1 MKLVF
6 FGTGVF
12 GLPSLEAL
20 KNSSHELL
28 SVVSSPDRPKGRHRM
43 AQRSPIKE
51 WAVKARLPVFQFTD
65 INSAESAQG
74 LEKLKPEVFVVIS
87 FGTLLSLKLLKVPR
101 SVSLNV
107 HSSLLPRY
115 RGAAPIHWALID
127 GETQTGV
134 SVMRMTE
141 ELDAGDI
148 ALQKQTP
155 ILPEDDIG
163 TLERRLSF
171 LGRDALLETL
181 AQLEK
186 GTLRFKPQGEAR
198 LKYAR
203 KLTKEDGHLD
213 WNQKAQSIV
222 NRIRAMKRW
231 PTCYSYYEGKR
242 IIFVESEPSE
252 KSGLEKATAGQRP
265 ASLAA
270 GNILA
275 ASEKEGLFIAAKDRP
290 IRIKMLQQEG
300 GRPMPAEEFLR
311 GFHFKEGAFLE

>member
-1 MKLVF
+1 MKIIF
-6 FGTGVF
+6 FGTSSF
-12 GLPSLEAL
+12 GIPALEVL
-20 KNSSHELL
+20 KNSPHELL
-28 SVVSSPDRPKGRHRM
+28 SVVSSPDRPKGRNRLM
-43 AQRSPIKE
+43 QTSPIKE
-51 WAVKARLPVFQFTD
+51 WAVEARLPVFQFTD
-65 INSAESAQG
+65 INSAESG
-74 LEKLKPEVFVVIS
+74 RELEKLKPDVFVVIS
-87 FGTLLSLKLLKVPR
+87 FGALLSFRLLKIPR

-148 ALQKQTP
+148 ALQKKTP
-155 ILPEDDIG
+155 ILPEDDIV

-181 AQLEK
+181 AKLEK
-186 GTLRFKPQGEAR
+186 GTLTFKPQGEAR

-213 WNQKAQSIV
+213 WNQKAQSII
-222 NRIRAMKRW
+222 NRIRAMKQW

-242 IIFVESEPSE
+242 IIFLDSELSE
-252 KSGLEKATAGQRP
+252 KSGLEKASAG
-265 ASLAA
+265 S
-270 GNILA
+270 ILA
-275 ASEKEGLFIAAKDRP
+275 ASSKSGLVLATKDRP
-290 IRIKMLQQEG
+290 VRIKVVQQEG

-311 GFHFKEGAFLE
+311 GFRFKEGAFLE

>member
-6 FGTGVF
+6 FGTGAF

-28 SVVSSPDRPKGRHRM
+28 SVVSSPDKPKGRGRLM
-43 AQRSPIKE
+43 QTSVIKE
-51 WAVKARLPVFQFTD
+51 WAVEARLPVFQFTD
-65 INSAESAQG
+65 IHSAESVRE
-74 LEKLKPEVFVVIS
+74 LEKLEPDVFVVIS
-87 FGTLLSLKLLKVPR
+87 FGALLSLKLLKIPR

-134 SVMRMTE
+134 SVIRMTE

-155 ILPEDDIG
+155 ILPEDDIV
-163 TLERRLSF
+163 TLEKRLSL

-186 GTLRFKPQGEAR
+186 GTLTFKPQGAAR

-203 KLTKEDGHLD
+203 KLTKEDGRLD
-213 WNQKAQSIV
+213 WDQKAQSVI
-222 NRIRAMKRW
+222 NRIRAMKQW

-242 IIFVESEPSE
+242 IIFLDSELSQKTGPENAPAGSILAAAS
-252 KSGLEKATAGQRP
+252 KSGLV
-265 ASLAA
+265 L
-270 GNILA
+270 
-275 ASEKEGLFIAAKDRP
+275 AAKDGP
-290 IRIKMLQQEG
+290 VRIKTLQQEG
-300 GRPMPAEEFLR
+300 GKAMPAEEFLR

>member
-6 FGTGVF
+6 FGTGAF
-12 GLPSLEAL
+12 GLPSLEGL

-28 SVVSSPDRPKGRHRM
+28 NVVSSPDRPKGRGRLM
-43 AQRSPIKE
+43 QTSPIKE
-51 WAVKARLPVFQFTD
+51 WAVEAQLPVFQFTD
-65 INSAESAQG
+65 INSAESARE
-74 LEKLKPEVFVVIS
+74 LEKLKPDVFVVIS
-87 FGTLLSLKLLKVPR
+87 FGTLLSLELLKIPR

-155 ILPEDDIG
+155 ILPEDDIV

-186 GTLRFKPQGEAR
+186 RALRFKPQGEAR

-213 WNQKAQSIV
+213 WNQKAQSII
-222 NRIRAMKRW
+222 NRIRAMKLW

-242 IIFVESEPSE
+242 ILFLDSELSD
-252 KSGLEKATAGQRP
+252 KRGLEKASAG
-265 ASLAA
+265 S
-270 GNILA
+270 ILA
-275 ASEKEGLFIAAKDRP
+275 ASSKSGLVLATKDRP
-290 IRIKMLQQEG
+290 IRIKVLQQEG
-300 GRPMPAEEFLR
+300 GRPMPSEEFLR
-311 GFHFKEGAFLE
+311 GFRFKEGAFLE

>member
-6 FGTGVF
+6 FGTGAF

-28 SVVSSPDRPKGRHRM
+28 SVVSSPDKPKGRGRLM
-43 AQRSPIKE
+43 QTSVIKE
-51 WAVKARLPVFQFTD
+51 WAAEARLPVFQFTD
-65 INSAESAQG
+65 IHSAESARE
-74 LEKLKPEVFVVIS
+74 LEKLKPDVFVVIS
-87 FGTLLSLKLLKVPR
+87 FGYLLSSELLKIPR

-134 SVMRMTE
+134 SVIRMTE
-141 ELDAGDI
+141 ALDAGDI

-155 ILPEDDIG
+155 ILPEDDIV
-163 TLERRLSF
+163 TLEKRLSL
-171 LGRDALLETL
+171 LGRDALLEALTT
-181 AQLEK
+181 LEK
-186 GTLRFKPQGEAR
+186 GTLAFKPQGETG

-213 WNQKAQSIV
+213 WNQEAKSIL
-222 NRIRAMKRW
+222 NRIRAMKLW

-242 IIFVESEPSE
+242 ILFLDSELSQKTGPE
-252 KSGLEKATAGQRP
+252 KTPAG
-265 ASLAA
+265 S
-270 GNILA
+270 ILA
-275 ASEKEGLFIAAKDRP
+275 ASPKTGLVIAAKDGT
-290 IRIKMLQQEG
+290 IRIKTLQQEG
-300 GRPMPAEEFLR
+300 GKPMAAEEFLR
-311 GFHFKEGAFLE
+311 GFRFKEGAFLE